1 MTQQRR
7 DNEAI
12 KLDISQNKLGIR
24 LVIPICEDD
33 DIFDEYYC
41 KHSLPDN
48 FEIRKE
54 ILNFAMTYKKEGI
67 DLVVTSNNFFAFQPN
82 YLMEGRHYV
91 EDYVFAQ
98 VQHLDFKKPLVVG
111 FDIRN
116 DRIEFNPYGGIE
128 ALVCFLEVISEN
140 TYKYNTHIW
149 ESWFATGNCDS
160 ASFAEQNEKRR
171 FDYEGWKCC
180 LLSCGDI
187 LGYCHNSG
195 GNLPDADIYLG
206 LAHMNFKKWSIKS
219 KEGGKDE
226 ANIQKW
232 KKRSNIVVIVT
243 QQLSRK
249 VVKRRDRN
257 YLDKI
262 NDSKYQVIWP
272 AALRNNQT
280 VTMFNAEHL
289 KICSI
294 ERRVICLLTLRY
306 HPHMVRTMIL
316 QFDSHQSKPSS
327 LRGNIMTYM
336 CLGSYCKIVSNRL
349 NS

>member
-41 KHSLPDN
+41 KHSLPDS

-54 ILNFAMTYKKEGI
+54 ILNLAMTYKKEGV

-171 FDYEGWKCC
+171 FDYGGWKCC

-206 LAHMNFKKWSIKS
+206 LAHMNFKKWSVSSKVKDSHKS
-219 KEGGKDE
+219 
-226 ANIQKW
+226 NIQIW
-232 KKRSNIVVIVT
+232 KEDNEPVVIIT
-243 QQLSRK
+243 QQLSREA
-249 VVKRRDRN
+249 VKKGDKN
-257 YLDKI
+257 YID
-262 NDSKYQVIWP
+262 NANGYKYQLIWP
-272 AALRNNQT
+272 IDLRDKQKLR
-280 VTMFNAEHL
+280 MFGKNRKEVK
-289 KICSI
+289 KIEEAKYI
-294 ERRVICLLTLRY
+294 FVDI
-306 HPHMVRTMIL
+306 
-316 QFDSHQSKPSS
+316 KA
-327 LRGNIMTYM
+327 
-336 CLGSYCKIVSNRL
+336 
-349 NS
+349 